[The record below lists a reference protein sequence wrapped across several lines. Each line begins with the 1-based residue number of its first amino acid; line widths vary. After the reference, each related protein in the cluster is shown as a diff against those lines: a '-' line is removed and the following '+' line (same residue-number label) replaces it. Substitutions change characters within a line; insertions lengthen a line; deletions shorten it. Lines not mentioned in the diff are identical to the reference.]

1 MIENTLLPDLP
12 RPPRRYE
19 VTVTVPRADDP
30 DPALPPGGHA
40 ALNLVVAALSADGL
54 LAAWTSSQT
63 VVSMIVEA
71 ECRAGAMAAGTAV
84 AQALGGANGTATVA
98 AGPIPPINAHNPAQI
113 AFRNPMDALRQC
125 RAGGSVAPHEPDATC
140 TAT

>member
-1 MIENTLLPDLP
+1 MPLSDLSSGNVGTPGYAAAVIEDTLLPDLP

-40 ALNLVVAALSADGL
+40 ALNLAVAALSADGL

-71 ECRAGAMAAGTAV
+71 DGRAGALAAGMAV
-84 AQALGGANGTATVA
+84 AQALGGANGTATVTAGPVRERA
-98 AGPIPPINAHNPAQI
+98 AGIPV
-113 AFRNPMDALRQC
+113 
-125 RAGGSVAPHEPDATC
+125 G
-140 TAT
+140 